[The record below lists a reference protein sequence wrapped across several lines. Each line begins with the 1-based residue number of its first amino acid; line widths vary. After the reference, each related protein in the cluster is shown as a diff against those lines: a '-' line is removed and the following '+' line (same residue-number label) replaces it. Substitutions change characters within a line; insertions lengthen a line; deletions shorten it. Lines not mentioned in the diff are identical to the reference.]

1 MALDRADIEKRQYI
15 TWRPNDARKYFDD
28 YLNSHE
34 KEINWL
40 MGELEDKESRDVL
53 QEWIR
58 CWLQADLYCLPEHPF
73 RFKYWGCDF
82 EGNDVL
88 YTHLDNEV
96 FVNCGSN
103 IGDTIFWYLAKNY
116 SFDEIHAYEGDGEI
130 FKKLEKNISLLDK
143 DMQKKII
150 LHKEYI
156 GRKKDEVDTQFKGKR
171 ITLINAD
178 IEGAE
183 LGVLKGMRNIIEQH
197 KPVIAFC
204 VYHKVD
210 DFLTIPRFILELNC
224 GYHIYF
230 RKYVHYDRNR
240 WEVVMS
246 AVPNERRM
254 K

>member
-1 MALDRADIEKRQYI
+1 MIGQIVVPYIIETYQLHTYVDCYVDADKR
-15 TWRPNDARKYFDD
+15 
-28 YLNSHE
+28 
-34 KEINWL
+34 KE
-40 MGELEDKESRDVL
+40 GKKV
-53 QEWIR
+53 
-58 CWLQADLYCLPEHPF
+58 AV
-73 RFKYWGCDF
+73 GAF
-82 EGNDVL
+82 E
-88 YTHLDNEV
+88 YEIEV

-240 WEVVMS
+240 WEVVMY